1 MLIGFHSS
9 IRAFTLYSKRICFLF
24 LLFFVSENVFALQDQ
39 HPFLFNPLEVNV
51 SNYRSDQELILPNEL
66 GMFKEYSKLLN
77 FLIDKKH
84 GEFSFVDSIM
94 KSSAIDQKLSYLPL
108 IISGY
113 QRRNKGI
120 WNLNFIT
127 GSSNLQINH
136 YIDERIDVKKSTI
149 CAVAYLKFLTKKYK
163 SNNWVMLAFLTSPS
177 YVSNVLNSSKS
188 NKWEEGKEYIDKKY
202 LNNIRLLNWISI
214 LERDKSNKEA
224 KTNVKTP
231 KKSLYTFS
239 CNLFFDALTQ
249 FKKIDFE
256 EVLNDN
262 PVLINQFLPKEYPI
276 HLKKRI
282 GNFIENNLKEIVSFQ
297 DSMIGNLY
305 FKKVN
310 LDRSYHVVVQGDVLG
325 QIAIDNHVTVKDL
338 MKWNNLKNTTI
349 YQDQKLVLVEKGFI
363 SKETISKYKISNERF
378 FWEILREKNYLT
390 IKDLCNYNTYQELTP
405 QQLLL
410 IKEK

>member
-9 IRAFTLYSKRICFLF
+9 IKTFTLYDKRIYFLF
-24 LLFFVSENVFALQDQ
+24 LLVFFNVNVFAAQEQ
-39 HPFLFNPLEVNV
+39 HPFLFNPLDFNV
-51 SNYRSDQELILPNEL
+51 SNYESDQELILPNEL
-66 GMFKEYSKLLN
+66 GMFKDYSKLLD

-84 GEFSFVDSIM
+84 GEFSVVDSIM
-94 KSSAIDQKLSYLPL
+94 NSSAIDQKLSYLPL

-113 QRRNKGI
+113 KRRNQGI
-120 WNLNFIT
+120 WNLNYIT

-136 YIDERIDVKKSTI
+136 YIDERLDVKKSTI
-149 CAVAYLKFLTKKYK
+149 CAIAYLKFLKKKYK

-177 YVSNVLNSSKS
+177 YVSNVLNSSNS
-188 NKWEEGKEYIDKKY
+188 NKWEEGEKYIDEKY

-214 LERDKSNKEA
+214 SARDKSNKRA
-224 KTNVKTP
+224 KINVKTP
-231 KKSLYTFS
+231 KKYLYTFS
-239 CNLFFDALTQ
+239 CNLFFDALSQ

-262 PVLINQFLPKEYPI
+262 PVLINQFIPKEYPI

-305 FKKVN
+305 FKKVSR
-310 LDRSYHVVVQGDVLG
+310 DRSFHVVVQGDVLG

-349 YQDQKLVLVEKGFI
+349 YQGQKLMLVEKGII
-363 SKETISKYKISNERF
+363 SKETLPMYKISNERF
-378 FWEILREKNYLT
+378 FWEILKKKNYLT
-390 IKDLCNYNTYQELTP
+390 IKDLCNYNTYQELKP
-405 QQLLL
+405 QQLLI

>member
-9 IRAFTLYSKRICFLF
+9 IKTFTLYGKRIYFLF
-24 LLFFVSENVFALQDQ
+24 LLFFFKVNVFVAQEQ
-39 HPFLFNPLEVNV
+39 HPFLFNPLDFNV
-51 SNYRSDQELILPNEL
+51 SNYESDQELILPNEL
-66 GMFKEYSKLLN
+66 GMFKDYSKLLD

-84 GEFSFVDSIM
+84 GEFSVVDSIM
-94 KSSAIDQKLSYLPL
+94 NSSAIDQKLSYLPL

-113 QRRNKGI
+113 KRRNQGI
-120 WNLNFIT
+120 WNLNYIT

-136 YIDERIDVKKSTI
+136 YIDERLDVKKSTI
-149 CAVAYLKFLTKKYK
+149 CAIAYLKFLKKKYK

-177 YVSNVLNSSKS
+177 YVSNVLNSSNS
-188 NKWEEGKEYIDKKY
+188 NKWEEGEKYIDEKY

-214 LERDKSNKEA
+214 SARDKSNKRA
-224 KTNVKTP
+224 KINVKTP
-231 KKSLYTFS
+231 KKYLYTFS
-239 CNLFFDALTQ
+239 CNLFFDALSQ

-262 PVLINQFLPKEYPI
+262 PVLINQFIPKEYPI

-305 FKKVN
+305 FKKVSR
-310 LDRSYHVVVQGDVLG
+310 DRSFHVVVQGDVLG
-325 QIAIDNHVTVKDL
+325 QIAIDNLVTVKDL

-349 YQDQKLVLVEKGFI
+349 YQDQKLVLVEKGII
-363 SKETISKYKISNERF
+363 SKETLPMYKISNERF
-378 FWEILREKNYLT
+378 FWEILKKKNYLT
-390 IKDLCNYNTYQELTP
+390 IKDLCNYNTYQELKP
-405 QQLLL
+405 QQLLI

>member
-9 IRAFTLYSKRICFLF
+9 IKTFTLYGKRIYFLF
-24 LLFFVSENVFALQDQ
+24 LLFFFKVNVFAAQEQ
-39 HPFLFNPLEVNV
+39 HPFLFNPLDFNV
-51 SNYRSDQELILPNEL
+51 SNYESDQELILPNEL
-66 GMFKEYSKLLN
+66 GMFKNYSKLLD

-84 GEFSFVDSIM
+84 GEFSVVDSIM
-94 KSSAIDQKLSYLPL
+94 SSSAIDQKLSYLPL

-113 QRRNKGI
+113 KRRNQGI
-120 WNLNFIT
+120 WNLNYIT

-136 YIDERIDVKKSTI
+136 YIDERLDVKKSTI
-149 CAVAYLKFLTKKYK
+149 CAIAYLKFLKKKYK

-177 YVSNVLNSSKS
+177 YVSNVLNSSNS
-188 NKWEEGKEYIDKKY
+188 NKWEEGEKYIDEKY

-214 LERDKSNKEA
+214 SARDKSNKRA
-224 KTNVKTP
+224 KINVKTP
-231 KKSLYTFS
+231 KKYLYTFS
-239 CNLFFDALTQ
+239 CNLFFDALSQ

-262 PVLINQFLPKEYPI
+262 PVLINQFIPKEYPI

-305 FKKVN
+305 FKKVSR
-310 LDRSYHVVVQGDVLG
+310 DRSFHVVVQGDVLG

-349 YQDQKLVLVEKGFI
+349 YQGQKLVLVEKGII
-363 SKETISKYKISNERF
+363 SKETLPMYKISNERF
-378 FWEILREKNYLT
+378 FWEILKKKNYLT
-390 IKDLCNYNTYQELTP
+390 IKDLCNYNTYQELKP
-405 QQLLL
+405 QQLLI

>member
-9 IRAFTLYSKRICFLF
+9 IKTFTLYGKRIYFLF
-24 LLFFVSENVFALQDQ
+24 LLFFFNVNVFAAQEQ
-39 HPFLFNPLEVNV
+39 HPFLFNPLDFNV
-51 SNYRSDQELILPNEL
+51 SNYESDEELILPNEL
-66 GMFKEYSKLLN
+66 GMFKDYSKLLD

-84 GEFSFVDSIM
+84 GEFSVVDSIM
-94 KSSAIDQKLSYLPL
+94 NSSAIDQKLSYLPL

-113 QRRNKGI
+113 KRRNQGI
-120 WNLNFIT
+120 WNLNYIT

-136 YIDERIDVKKSTI
+136 YIDERLDVKKSTI
-149 CAVAYLKFLTKKYK
+149 CAIAYLKFLKKKYK

-177 YVSNVLNSSKS
+177 YVSNVLNSSNS
-188 NKWEEGKEYIDKKY
+188 NKWEEGEKYIDEKY

-214 LERDKSNKEA
+214 SARDKSNKRA
-224 KTNVKTP
+224 KINVKTP
-231 KKSLYTFS
+231 KKYLYTFS
-239 CNLFFDALTQ
+239 CNLFFDALSQ

-262 PVLINQFLPKEYPI
+262 PVLINQFIPKEYPI

-305 FKKVN
+305 FKKVSR
-310 LDRSYHVVVQGDVLG
+310 DRSFHVVVQGDVLG

-349 YQDQKLVLVEKGFI
+349 YQDQKLVLVEKGII
-363 SKETISKYKISNERF
+363 SKETLPMYKISNERF
-378 FWEILREKNYLT
+378 FWEILKKKNYLT
-390 IKDLCNYNTYQELTP
+390 IKDLCNYNTYQELKP
-405 QQLLL
+405 QQLLI

>member
-9 IRAFTLYSKRICFLF
+9 IKTFTLYGKRIYFLF
-24 LLFFVSENVFALQDQ
+24 LLLFFNVNVFAAQEQ
-39 HPFLFNPLEVNV
+39 HPFLFNPLDFNV
-51 SNYRSDQELILPNEL
+51 SNYESDQELILPNEL
-66 GMFKEYSKLLN
+66 GMFKDYSKLLD

-84 GEFSFVDSIM
+84 GEFSVVDSIM
-94 KSSAIDQKLSYLPL
+94 NSSAIDQKLSYLPL

-113 QRRNKGI
+113 KRRNKGI
-120 WNLNFIT
+120 WNLNYIT

-136 YIDERIDVKKSTI
+136 YIDERLDVKKSTI
-149 CAVAYLKFLTKKYK
+149 CAIAYLKFLKKKYK

-177 YVSNVLNSSKS
+177 YVSNVLNSSNS
-188 NKWEEGKEYIDKKY
+188 NKWEEGEKYIDEKY

-214 LERDKSNKEA
+214 SAREKSNKRA
-224 KTNVKTP
+224 KINVKTP
-231 KKSLYTFS
+231 KKYLYTFS
-239 CNLFFDALTQ
+239 CNLFFDALSQ

-262 PVLINQFLPKEYPI
+262 PVLINQFIPKEYPI

-305 FKKVN
+305 FKKVSR
-310 LDRSYHVVVQGDVLG
+310 DRSFHVVVQGDILG

-349 YQDQKLVLVEKGFI
+349 YQGQKLVLVEKGIF
-363 SKETISKYKISNERF
+363 SKETLPMYKISDERF
-378 FWEILREKNYLT
+378 FWEILKKKNYLT
-390 IKDLCNYNTYQELTP
+390 IKDLCNYNTYQELKP
-405 QQLLL
+405 QQLLI

>member
-1 MLIGFHSS
+1 
-9 IRAFTLYSKRICFLF
+9 
-24 LLFFVSENVFALQDQ
+24 
-39 HPFLFNPLEVNV
+39 
-51 SNYRSDQELILPNEL
+51 
-66 GMFKEYSKLLN
+66 
-77 FLIDKKH
+77 
-84 GEFSFVDSIM
+84 
-94 KSSAIDQKLSYLPL
+94 
-108 IISGY
+108 
-113 QRRNKGI
+113 
-120 WNLNFIT
+120 
-127 GSSNLQINH
+127 
-136 YIDERIDVKKSTI
+136 
-149 CAVAYLKFLTKKYK
+149 
-163 SNNWVMLAFLTSPS
+163 MLAFLTSPS

-188 NKWEEGKEYIDKKY
+188 NKWEEGKEYINKKY

-310 LDRSYHVVVQGDVLG
+310 LDRSCHVVVQGDVLG

-405 QQLLL
+405 QQLLI

>member
-9 IRAFTLYSKRICFLF
+9 IKTFTLYGKRICFLF
-24 LLFFVSENVFALQDQ
+24 LLGFFNVNVFAAQEQ
-39 HPFLFNPLEVNV
+39 HPFLFNPLDFNV
-51 SNYRSDQELILPNEL
+51 SNYESDQELILPNEL
-66 GMFKEYSKLLN
+66 GMFKDYSKLLD

-84 GEFSFVDSIM
+84 GEFSVVDSIM
-94 KSSAIDQKLSYLPL
+94 NSSAIDQKLSYLPL

-113 QRRNKGI
+113 KRRNQGI
-120 WNLNFIT
+120 WNLNYIT

-136 YIDERIDVKKSTI
+136 YIDERLDVKKSTI
-149 CAVAYLKFLTKKYK
+149 CAIAYLKFLKKKYK

-177 YVSNVLNSSKS
+177 YVSNVLNSSNS
-188 NKWEEGKEYIDKKY
+188 NKWEEGEKYIDEKY

-214 LERDKSNKEA
+214 SARDKSNKRA
-224 KTNVKTP
+224 KINVKTP
-231 KKSLYTFS
+231 KKYLYTFS
-239 CNLFFDALTQ
+239 CNLFFDALSQ

-262 PVLINQFLPKEYPI
+262 PVLINQFIPKEYPI

-305 FKKVN
+305 FKKVSR
-310 LDRSYHVVVQGDVLG
+310 DRSFHVVVQGDVLG

-349 YQDQKLVLVEKGFI
+349 YQGQKLMLVEKGII
-363 SKETISKYKISNERF
+363 SKGTLPMYKISNERF
-378 FWEILREKNYLT
+378 FWEILKKKNYLT
-390 IKDLCNYNTYQELTP
+390 IKDLCNYNTYQELKP
-405 QQLLL
+405 QQLLI

>member
-9 IRAFTLYSKRICFLF
+9 IKTFTLYDKRIYFLF
-24 LLFFVSENVFALQDQ
+24 LLVFFNVNVFAAQEQ
-39 HPFLFNPLEVNV
+39 HPFLFNPLDFNV
-51 SNYRSDQELILPNEL
+51 SNYESDQELILPNEL
-66 GMFKEYSKLLN
+66 GMFKDYSKLLD

-84 GEFSFVDSIM
+84 GEFSVVDSIM
-94 KSSAIDQKLSYLPL
+94 NSSAIDQKLSYLPL

-113 QRRNKGI
+113 KRRNQGI
-120 WNLNFIT
+120 WNLNYIT

-136 YIDERIDVKKSTI
+136 YIDERLDVKKSTI
-149 CAVAYLKFLTKKYK
+149 CAIAYLKFLKKKYK

-177 YVSNVLNSSKS
+177 YVSNVLNSSNS
-188 NKWEEGKEYIDKKY
+188 NKWEEGEKYIDEKY

-214 LERDKSNKEA
+214 SARDKSNKRA
-224 KTNVKTP
+224 KINVKTP
-231 KKSLYTFS
+231 KKYLYTFS
-239 CNLFFDALTQ
+239 CNLFFDALSQ

-262 PVLINQFLPKEYPI
+262 PVLINQFIPKEYPI
-276 HLKKRI
+276 HLKKRT

-305 FKKVN
+305 FKKVSR
-310 LDRSYHVVVQGDVLG
+310 DRSFHVVVQGDVLG

-349 YQDQKLVLVEKGFI
+349 YQGQKLVLVEKGII
-363 SKETISKYKISNERF
+363 SKETLPMYKISNERF
-378 FWEILREKNYLT
+378 FWEILKKKNYLT
-390 IKDLCNYNTYQELTP
+390 IKDLCNYNTYQELKP
-405 QQLLL
+405 QQLLI

>member
-9 IRAFTLYSKRICFLF
+9 IKTFTLYDKRIYFLF
-24 LLFFVSENVFALQDQ
+24 LLVFFNVNVFAAQEQ
-39 HPFLFNPLEVNV
+39 HPFLFNPLDFNV
-51 SNYRSDQELILPNEL
+51 SNYESDQELILPNEL
-66 GMFKEYSKLLN
+66 GMFKNYSKLLD

-84 GEFSFVDSIM
+84 GEFSVVDSIM
-94 KSSAIDQKLSYLPL
+94 NSSAIDQKLSYLPL

-113 QRRNKGI
+113 KRRNQGI
-120 WNLNFIT
+120 WNLNYIT

-136 YIDERIDVKKSTI
+136 YIDERLDVKKSTI
-149 CAVAYLKFLTKKYK
+149 CAIAYLKFLKKKYK

-177 YVSNVLNSSKS
+177 YVSNVLNSSNS
-188 NKWEEGKEYIDKKY
+188 NKWEEGEKYIDEKY

-214 LERDKSNKEA
+214 SARDKSNKRA
-224 KTNVKTP
+224 KINVKTP
-231 KKSLYTFS
+231 KKYLYTFS
-239 CNLFFDALTQ
+239 CNLFFDALSQ

-262 PVLINQFLPKEYPI
+262 TVLINQFIPKEYPI

-305 FKKVN
+305 FKKVSR
-310 LDRSYHVVVQGDVLG
+310 DRSFHVVVQGDVLG

-349 YQDQKLVLVEKGFI
+349 YQDQKLVLVEKGII
-363 SKETISKYKISNERF
+363 SKETLPMYKISNERF
-378 FWEILREKNYLT
+378 FWEILKKKNYLT
-390 IKDLCNYNTYQELTP
+390 IKDLCNYNTYQELKP
-405 QQLLL
+405 QQLLI

>member
-9 IRAFTLYSKRICFLF
+9 IKTFTLYGKRIYFLF
-24 LLFFVSENVFALQDQ
+24 LLFFFNVNVFAAQEQ
-39 HPFLFNPLEVNV
+39 HPFLFNPLDFNV
-51 SNYRSDQELILPNEL
+51 SNYESDEELILPNEL
-66 GMFKEYSKLLN
+66 GMFKDYSKLLD

-84 GEFSFVDSIM
+84 GEFSVVDSIM
-94 KSSAIDQKLSYLPL
+94 NSSAIDQKLSYLPL

-113 QRRNKGI
+113 KRRNQGI
-120 WNLNFIT
+120 WNLNYIT

-136 YIDERIDVKKSTI
+136 YIDERLDVKKSTI
-149 CAVAYLKFLTKKYK
+149 CAIAYLKFLKKKYK

-177 YVSNVLNSSKS
+177 YVSNVLNSSNS
-188 NKWEEGKEYIDKKY
+188 NKWEEGEKYIDEKY

-214 LERDKSNKEA
+214 SARDKSNKRA
-224 KTNVKTP
+224 KINVKTP
-231 KKSLYTFS
+231 KKYLYTFS
-239 CNLFFDALTQ
+239 CNLFFDALSQ

-262 PVLINQFLPKEYPI
+262 PVLINQFIPKEYPI

-305 FKKVN
+305 FKKVSR
-310 LDRSYHVVVQGDVLG
+310 DRSFHVVVQGDVLG

-349 YQDQKLVLVEKGFI
+349 YQGQKLVLVEKGII
-363 SKETISKYKISNERF
+363 SKETLPMYKISNERF
-378 FWEILREKNYLT
+378 FWEILKKKNYLT
-390 IKDLCNYNTYQELTP
+390 IKDLCNYNTYQELKP
-405 QQLLL
+405 QQLLI

>member
-9 IRAFTLYSKRICFLF
+9 IKTFTLYGKRIYFLF
-24 LLFFVSENVFALQDQ
+24 LLFFFKVNVFAAQEQ
-39 HPFLFNPLEVNV
+39 HPFLFNPLDFNV
-51 SNYRSDQELILPNEL
+51 SNYESDQELILPNEL
-66 GMFKEYSKLLN
+66 GMFKNYSKLLD

-84 GEFSFVDSIM
+84 GEFSVVDSIM
-94 KSSAIDQKLSYLPL
+94 SSSAIDQKLSYLPL

-113 QRRNKGI
+113 KRRNQGI
-120 WNLNFIT
+120 WNLNYIT

-136 YIDERIDVKKSTI
+136 YIDERLDVKKSTI
-149 CAVAYLKFLTKKYK
+149 CAIAYLKFLKKKYK

-177 YVSNVLNSSKS
+177 YVSNILNSSNS
-188 NKWEEGKEYIDKKY
+188 NKWEEGEKYIDEKY

-214 LERDKSNKEA
+214 SARDKSNKRA
-224 KTNVKTP
+224 KINVKTP
-231 KKSLYTFS
+231 KKYLYTFS
-239 CNLFFDALTQ
+239 CNLFFDALSQ

-262 PVLINQFLPKEYPI
+262 PVLINQFIPKEYPI

-305 FKKVN
+305 FKKVSR
-310 LDRSYHVVVQGDVLG
+310 DRSFHVVVQGDVLG

-349 YQDQKLVLVEKGFI
+349 YQGQKLMLVEKGII
-363 SKETISKYKISNERF
+363 SKETLPMYKISNERF
-378 FWEILREKNYLT
+378 FWEILKKKNYLT
-390 IKDLCNYNTYQELTP
+390 IKDLCNYNTYQELKP
-405 QQLLL
+405 QQLLI